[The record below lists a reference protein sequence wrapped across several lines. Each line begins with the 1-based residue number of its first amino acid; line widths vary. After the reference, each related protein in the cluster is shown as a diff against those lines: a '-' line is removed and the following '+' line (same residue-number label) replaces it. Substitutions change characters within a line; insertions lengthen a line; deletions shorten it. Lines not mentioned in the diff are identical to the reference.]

1 MIYDELLKRCPH
13 ISTEGM
19 SHEDWLDNRRK
30 GIGGSDAGAIMG
42 LSNYGSPLTV
52 YLEKKNLVPMSEAS
66 RAARRGKFL
75 EPMIMAE
82 TMKDFP
88 QLEIVPVPFMFTGPE
103 NPFMSANLDGIV
115 FVKEPVEIRGEAIE
129 GLGGFES
136 KTAKTRYGWSE
147 TEIPD
152 SYFAQV
158 QHYIAVTGLDW
169 FLVPVYILDDETL
182 NYYVIRRNGD
192 FVTRLVATERDFW
205 ENNIEKSIMP
215 APLGID
221 NEEDMITGMFE
232 GVKGAIALGEK
243 EHDLCAEHV
252 LINSQIKELEER
264 KKVITIMLKE
274 AIVNTGKANP
284 EGSSEKKA
292 SARAGNYSISWSV
305 FPRSS
310 VDSDALK
317 RDGLY
322 DRYKKVSESG
332 RFVVSGKGA

>member
-1 MIYDELLKRCPH
+1 MIYKPLLDRCPH
-13 ISTEGM
+13 ISTTGM
-19 SHEDWLDNRRK
+19 SYEDWLEKRRES
-30 GIGGSDAGAIMG
+30 IGGSDAGAIMG
-42 LSNYGSPLTV
+42 LSNYASPLTV
-52 YLEKKNLVPMSEAS
+52 YLEKKKLVPSREAS

-88 QLEIVPVPFMFTGPE
+88 QLEIVPVPFMLADPG
-103 NPFMSANLDGIV
+103 NPFMSANLDGV
-115 FVKEPVEIRGEAIE
+115 AFAKEPVEIRGEAIK

-136 KTAKTRYGWSE
+136 KSAKTRYGWSE

-158 QHYIAVTGLDW
+158 QHYMQVAGLAW
-169 FLVPVYILDDETL
+169 FLVSAYILDDETL
-182 NYYVIRRNGD
+182 NYYVIRRNED
-192 FVTRLVATERDFW
+192 FIIRLVAAEMDFW
-205 ENNIEKSIMP
+205 GNYIEKNIMP

-232 GVKGAIALGEK
+232 GVKETIALGEK

-264 KKVITIMLKE
+264 KKVIAIMLKE

-284 EGSSEKKA
+284 ETSDEKKA
-292 SARAGNYSISWSV
+292 SARAGSYSISWSV

-322 DRYKKVSESG
+322 DKYKKVSQTG
-332 RFVVSGKGA
+332 RFAVSGK